1 MIPRTATRKKLD
13 DAYIRSMTAR
23 NRRLFDQAEAIGGV
37 RYPIGTLPFS
47 LADWQRHYGARY
59 VTFRDLMKR

>member
-1 MIPRTATRKKLD
+1 
-13 DAYIRSMTAR
+13 MTAR

-59 VTFRDLMKR
+59 VTFRDLKQR